1 MGNKRTFLI
10 GILGVSLFVLSS
22 IVGGLLIEG
31 YSITGQYISES
42 YAVDTEHGVAL
53 RTFGYIPSGIL
64 ITIFGFLGAKHFQP
78 SVLTKVGF
86 YGLSLFYGLGTVA
99 VGVFP
104 CDSGCNKEFIDP
116 SISQVI
122 HNLAGFLTYVFVPI
136 SIILIGIGLKQL
148 PNWTRLSMQSIAYGI
163 VCILFVFL
171 LFSDTNSVYL
181 GLRQRMVEAVF
192 ITWITTCAIEI
203 KNKVPAGRKE

>member
-1 MGNKRTFLI
+1 M
-10 GILGVSLFVLSS
+10 
-22 IVGGLLIEG
+22 GGLLIEG

-64 ITIFGFLGAKHFQP
+64 LTIFGFLGAKHFQL

-86 YGLSLFYGLGTVA
+86 YGLSLFYVLGTVA

-104 CDSGCNKEFIDP
+104 FDSGCNKEFIDP

-122 HNLAGFLTYVFVPI
+122 HNLAGFLTYVIVPI
-136 SIILIGIGLKQL
+136 SIVLIGIGLKQL
-148 PNWTRLSMQSIAYGI
+148 PNWTRLSMQAIAYGI

-171 LFSDTNSVYL
+171 VLFFFDTNSVYL

-192 ITWITTCAIEI
+192 IAWITTCAIEI
-203 KNKVPAGRKE
+203 KNKVPAGTKE

>member
-42 YAVDTEHGVAL
+42 YAIDTQYGVAL

-64 ITIFGFLGAKHFQP
+64 LTIFGLLGAKHFQP

-86 YGLSLFYGLGTVA
+86 YGLALFYGLGTVA

-104 CDSGCNKEFIDP
+104 CDNGCNKEFIDP

-136 SIILIGIGLKQL
+136 SIIVIGVGLRQF
-148 PNWTRLSMQSIAYGI
+148 PNYTRLSLQAIAYGAMS
-163 VCILFVFL
+163 ILFVFL
-171 LFSDTNSVYL
+171 LLSDTNSAYL
-181 GLRQRMVEAVF
+181 GLCQRMVEAVF
-192 ITWITTCAIEI
+192 ITWIITCAIEI